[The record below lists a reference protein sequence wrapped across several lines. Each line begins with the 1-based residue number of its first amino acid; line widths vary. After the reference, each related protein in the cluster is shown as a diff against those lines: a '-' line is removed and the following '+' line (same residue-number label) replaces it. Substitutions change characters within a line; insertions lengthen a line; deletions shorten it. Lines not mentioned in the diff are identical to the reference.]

1 MARRL
6 YNIRIMNKFFLIP
19 ATLYFFSFL
28 PAFCQTEIAQI
39 TVNAGVYDRNDIVVQ
54 ANLVGLNLDVANS
67 TLVLVELLK
76 GKEIGADA
84 SLISDA
90 GQKLVWRING
100 TMAAG
105 TMKKFSLRIQKG
117 IPGEKTHL
125 VSVVRQGNNLLVR
138 YDDKNVLQYNF
149 DEATVPEGASA
160 LFRRG
165 GFIHPLWTPK
175 GEVLTRIQPPDH
187 YHHMGLWNPWTH
199 TEYNGKII
207 DFWNLIKAEG
217 TVKPVSITS
226 ITENPYYAGFKVLHD
241 HVDLNGVT
249 ADGFLVILKE
259 EWDVK
264 VWDAGPDFRV
274 IDFVSTFNNVTDSV
288 FTIKEYRYQ
297 GIGMRATEKWNDNTA
312 HITTSEGKNKTDGN
326 GTRARWCDINGQS
339 VAGTSG
345 VIFMTNP
352 ANYNFPE
359 PIRIWPTGTN
369 GKVED
374 VFFNFNPAMDR
385 DWVILPHQDY
395 QLKYRMFLY
404 DGSISVERAEQLWR
418 DYAYPPAVSVL
429 PVHK

>member
-1 MARRL
+1 MYKIFLTLAIL
-6 YNIRIMNKFFLIP
+6 CFFN
-19 ATLYFFSFL
+19 FL
-28 PAFCQTEIAQI
+28 PVIGQTELAQI
-39 TVNAGVYDRNDIVVQ
+39 TVNAGPYDRNDIVVQ
-54 ANLVGLNLDVANS
+54 ASLDGLNLDIANS
-67 TLVLVELLK
+67 TLVLVEVIK
-76 GKEIGADA
+76 GKETITKAALVIDDGHK
-84 SLISDA
+84 LI
-90 GQKLVWRING
+90 WRITG
-100 TMAAG
+100 KTPAG
-105 TMKKFSLRIQKG
+105 TVKKYSLRSQNSRDAEAAN
-117 IPGEKTHL
+117 P
-125 VSVVRQGNNLLVR
+125 VSIDRLGNNLLVR
-138 YDDKNVLQYNF
+138 YGDKNILQYNF
-149 DEATVPEGASA
+149 DEAPVPKGASP

-207 DFWNLIKAEG
+207 DFWNLIKGEG
-217 TVKPVSITS
+217 TVKPVSVTS

-259 EWDVK
+259 KWDVK

-297 GIGMRATEKWNDNTA
+297 GFGLRATEKWNDGTA
-312 HITTSEGKNKTDGN
+312 KIITSDGKDKSTGN
-326 GTRARWCDINGQS
+326 GTRARWCDINGES

-345 VIFMTNP
+345 VVFMTNP
-352 ANYNFPE
+352 SNYNFPE

-385 DWVILPHQDY
+385 DWVIKPHQNY
-395 QLKYRMFLY
+395 QLRYRMLLY
-404 DGSISVERAEQLWR
+404 DGSVSVEQVERLWR
-418 DYAYPPAVSVL
+418 DYAYPPAVSVV
-429 PVHK
+429 PVQK